1 MADYL
6 NRADVREAMHIR
18 SDVGTWSDCA
28 NINYHALPQGS
39 LWIYEELQHKYRI
52 LVYSGDTDGAVAT
65 YGTKVW
71 IDRLEWA
78 ITSKWAPWYTDG
90 QVSGYLTSYDGLD
103 FVTVHGVGHMC
114 P

>member
-1 MADYL
+1 MLNGERKTYKRGHTVKEYTPWLQSDAHDNILLGEYMADYL

-18 SDVGTWSDCA
+18 SDVGTWSDCS

-39 LWIYEELQHKYRI
+39 LWIYQELQHKYRI

-71 IDRLEWA
+71 IDNLGWA
-78 ITSKWAPWYTDG
+78 IT
-90 QVSGYLTSYDGLD
+90 
-103 FVTVHGVGHMC
+103 
-114 P
+114 